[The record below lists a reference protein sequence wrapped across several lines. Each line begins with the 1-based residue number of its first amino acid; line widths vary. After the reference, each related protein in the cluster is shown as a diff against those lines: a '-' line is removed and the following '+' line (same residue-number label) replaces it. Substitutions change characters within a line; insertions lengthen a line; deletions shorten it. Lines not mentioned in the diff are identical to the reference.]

1 MRGLIMNCQQA
12 NRLLPLWIGRDLA
25 DTSEAVALR
34 AHLAGCPGCSTRQ
47 RQLQDCLDALQ
58 SVSTNSLPAEAGGA
72 RPSLWPRLSVALK
85 EMPRRPDRFNGWI
98 PASAMALAASLM
110 IAVSALQIRRE
121 IGDSV
126 PLTWGRE
133 SSGSARNLFQTDRRF
148 APGATG
154 EHDLQIRGLV
164 VQPATRRP
172 TPNF

>member
-1 MRGLIMNCQQA
+1 
-12 NRLLPLWIGRDLA
+12 
-25 DTSEAVALR
+25 
-34 AHLAGCPGCSTRQ
+34 
-47 RQLQDCLDALQ
+47 
-58 SVSTNSLPAEAGGA
+58 
-72 RPSLWPRLSVALK
+72 
-85 EMPRRPDRFNGWI
+85 
-98 PASAMALAASLM
+98 MALAASLM

-133 SSGSARNLFQTDRRF
+133 SSGAARNLFQTDRRF

>member
-1 MRGLIMNCQQA
+1 MNCQQA

-25 DTSEAVALR
+25 DSSDAVALR
-34 AHLAGCPGCSTRQ
+34 AHLAECPDCSTRQ
-47 RQLQDCLDALQ
+47 RQLQECLDALQ
-58 SVSTNSLPAEAGGA
+58 SVSTNSLPTEVGGT

-85 EMPRRPDRFNGWI
+85 ERPRRPDRFNGWI

-110 IAVSALQIRRE
+110 ITVSALQIRRE

-133 SSGSARNLFQTDRRF
+133 SSGTARNLFQTDRRF
-148 APGATG
+148 APGATSDQ
-154 EHDLQIRGLV
+154 ELQIRGLV
-164 VQPATRRP
+164 AQPAPRRP